1 VEVIS
6 ILIKEVLMMKKLL
19 AALIN
24 IIVILLIAGCAS
36 AVRYDGPYKGQVIDA
51 DTGKSI
57 EGVVVL
63 GVWYKQNPGPG
74 GAVSEYYD
82 AMETVTDKNGEFKIK
97 GLGLL
102 VMSNIIPMDVLI
114 FKAGYEY
121 ESGLWSAL
129 KKYAKEIKWEGEK
142 AIIPLKKLTME
153 ERKEK
158 RPPSRPSLVPDEK
171 MRKLTEEISKERM
184 SLGLEPF

>member
-1 VEVIS
+1 
-6 ILIKEVLMMKKLL
+6 MKIKLL
-19 AALIN
+19 IIILCLTSLSSCYAAR
-24 IIVILLIAGCAS
+24 V
-36 AVRYDGPYKGQVIDA
+36 DGPYEGKIIDA
-51 DTGKSI
+51 DTGKPI

-63 GVWYKQNPGPG
+63 GVWYKEYPGAG
-74 GAVSEYYD
+74 GAVSRYHD
-82 AMETVTDKNGEFKIK
+82 AMETLTDKNGDFKIK

-114 FKAGYEY
+114 FKAGYKY
-121 ESGLWSAL
+121 ESGSWSAL

-153 ERKEK
+153 ERKQK

-171 MRKLTEEISKERM
+171 MRKLTKEISKERM